1 MFLKY
6 MFSNIFADI
15 IINSMSKM
23 RFIGAKSYVPPWYII
38 EGKKLILQGRALIKQ
53 ND

>member
-1 MFLKY
+1 

-15 IINSMSKM
+15 IINSMTDQNEVHWSKKVCTPM
-23 RFIGAKSYVPPWYII
+23 IYNRS
-38 EGKKLILQGRALIKQ
+38 KKLILQGRALIKQ